1 MKLKKIASLALAG
14 IMAVSMLAGCKDG
27 GNGNSGSSSENT
39 NTVTGYSDV
48 LADAVNDAVKDKDF
62 VTFQDNNAD
71 QTALQNSL
79 NYLATNDIADVV
91 RDHRTPV
98 VVENGWADGWKQVRN
113 YISNELKLAN
123 KNLNEGDMNLNW
135 YTTYDKVNSDVKCG
149 VIYAVDGSVGINETI
164 KQVASTLDDYLDDL
178 DESVTTSSDKLV
190 WEYEYVVSV
199 SVAERSV
206 GDNSVNVVLVT
217 VDRTVTNG

>member
-27 GNGNSGSSSENT
+27 GNSNSGSSSENT

-79 NYLATNDIADVV
+79 NYLATKDIADVV
-91 RDHRTPV
+91 TNNRTPEV
-98 VVENGWADGWKQVRN
+98 VGSNWASGWIQVRN
-113 YISNELKLAN
+113 YIYNELKLDN
-123 KNLNEGDMNLNW
+123 NNLNAGDMSLEW
-135 YTTYDKVNSDVKCG
+135 FTTDGKINSDVKCG

-164 KQVASTLDDYLDDL
+164 KQVASALDDELAGL
-178 DESVTTSSDKLV
+178 DESVTTNANLV

-199 SVAERSV
+199 SVAERSI

>member
-91 RDHRTPV
+91 RDHRTPA
-98 VVENGWADGWKQVRN
+98 VVENVWADGWKQVRN

-123 KNLNEGDMNLNW
+123 KNLNEGDMNLKW
-135 YTTYDKVNSDVKCG
+135 YTTKDKVNSDVKCG

>member
-27 GNGNSGSSSENT
+27 GNSNSGSSSENT

-91 RDHRTPV
+91 RDHRTPA
-98 VVENGWADGWKQVRN
+98 VVENVWADGWKQVRN

-123 KNLNEGDMNLNW
+123 KNLNEGDMDLDW
-135 YTTYDKVNSDVKCG
+135 YTTNDKVNSDVKCG

-178 DESVTTSSDKLV
+178 DESVTTTNDHLV

-206 GDNSVNVVLVT
+206 GDDSVNVVLVT